1 MPKQYTNQNHQSMPK
16 SIIAL
21 LITCLT
27 FSFQSYAQE
36 TKTEDL
42 KIFLDCNVCDSTF
55 MRQNLGIVQFVRDQG
70 LSDVHLFF
78 VTQRNGSNGRS
89 YEIDFIGKNEFEN
102 INYKLEFSTDSNMTS
117 DDVRRRILEYVKLG
131 LVRFWIAK
139 GNIADVSVSVPSPE
153 TETNNTV
160 VKDPW
165 NYWVFRIGANGFFN
179 GQESNN
185 SSNLNFNISARRV
198 TEKNKFSLRLGF
210 SENKSTFTFDGE
222 DIVAINNNKSLN
234 ISDVLSIN
242 DHWSYGLFGN
252 IGTSTYS
259 NYDFFW
265 RLKPGLEYNF
275 FKYQESANKQLIL
288 SYRNGIVFN
297 NYIER
302 SIFGEEK
309 EHLFQHSILLGGSVR
324 QEWGNIN
331 GEASFNQYLHDT
343 ELHSFGF
350 FLGANVRLFKG
361 FNFNISGN
369 YRITRDQINLPAGD
383 VSLEEL
389 LLQQQQLQSGY
400 NYFVSVGFSYQ
411 FGSIYN
417 SIVNPRFNF

>member
-1 MPKQYTNQNHQSMPK
+1 MLK
-16 SIIAL
+16 SAFLLLALFISSIA
-21 LITCLT
+21 
-27 FSFQSYAQE
+27 FSQD
-36 TKTEDL
+36 KLNDDL
-42 KIFLDCNVCDSTF
+42 KIFLDCNVCDNTY
-55 MRQNLGIVQFVRDQG
+55 MRQNLGNVQFVRDQD

-78 VTQRNGSNGRS
+78 VTQRNGSGGRL

-102 INYKLEFSTDSNMTS
+102 INYKLEFSTDSNMTR
-117 DDVRRRILEYVKLG
+117 DDVRRRTLEYIKLG
-131 LVRFWIAK
+131 LVRFWIAND
-139 GNIADVSVSVPSPE
+139 NISSVSVSVPGPE
-153 TETNNTV
+153 TETEDKPEV
-160 VKDPW
+160 DPW
-165 NYWVFRIGANGFFN
+165 NYWVFRVGANGFFD
-179 GQESNN
+179 GQESNKF
-185 SSNLNFNISARRV
+185 SRLNFNLSARRV
-198 TEKNKFSLRLGF
+198 TEKNKFSFRANFG
-210 SENKSTFTFDGE
+210 ENKSTFTFDGE

-234 ISDVLSIN
+234 VSDVISIN

-252 IGTSTYS
+252 IGTSTFS
-259 NYDFFW
+259 NYDLFW
-265 RLKPGLEYNF
+265 RLRPAIEYNF
-275 FKYQESANKQLIL
+275 FRYAESAKKQLIL
-288 SYRNGIVFN
+288 SYRNGLVFN

-302 SIFGEEK
+302 SIFAEDK
-309 EHLFQHSILLGGSVR
+309 ELLFQHSFLLGGSFR

-350 FLGANVRLFKG
+350 FLGANIRVFKG
-361 FNFNISGN
+361 FNFNVSGS

-400 NYFVSVGFSYQ
+400 NYFVSLGFSYQ